1 VTLSIGGMT
10 SYDCVYYV
18 VVDKL
23 FIGAEL
29 FIIQRFRVDEP
40 KNSEWRSSPGY
51 RAAPLRVVHVGGELI
66 LAGKD
71 WLWPTIR
78 EGQTGQGEDVIELT
92 SDLRERLFTVKNMGF
107 LSKPKGEY
115 KMAWSV
121 AVDPLVT
128 QYYN

>member
-10 SYDCVYYV
+10 SYDFVYYI

-92 SDLRERLFTVKNMGF
+92 SDLRERPIYSKKYG
-107 LSKPKGEY
+107 LSFEAQGEY